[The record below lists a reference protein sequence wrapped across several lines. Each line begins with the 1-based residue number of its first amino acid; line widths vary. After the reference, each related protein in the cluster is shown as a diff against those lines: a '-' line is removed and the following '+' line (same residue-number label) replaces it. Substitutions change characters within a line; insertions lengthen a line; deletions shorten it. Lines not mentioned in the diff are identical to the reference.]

1 MVAAVELLWWDT
13 AVAVEVAS
21 AGSRV
26 VVPFVSVVAVAELL
40 SVVVA
45 AVTMKH
51 QMTDPR
57 R

>member
-1 MVAAVELLWWDT
+1 MELLWMGT
-13 AVAVEVAS
+13 AVAVVVP

-26 VVPFVSVVAVAELL
+26 VVPFVSVAVVAELL
-40 SVVVA
+40 SVV
-45 AVTMKH
+45 AVTMKL